1 VRVLKGHQITVEAL
15 ATDMTVDGH
24 TYRAG
29 ETIAVSLDQ
38 PQSTYLETL
47 WRAQLEFEENVFYD
61 VSTWTLPWAFNLT
74 HTRSAVQRA
83 ATEPW
88 AERDLGQTT
97 GLAPSAV
104 GYLIDW
110 RDSASP
116 SLLYDLLEIGANVRV
131 AEATFTALTAK
142 EGPVNFTH
150 GTLFVA
156 PKLQENVS
164 DAVIS
169 RLQRAKAE
177 GIAVYSATS
186 SYTPEGIDLGSRAFT
201 VLSLPKVLLVTGPD
215 TSAYNIG
222 EIWHLLDTRVG
233 MPVTMVDSHRLSRV
247 SLGDYSHVIMASPLR
262 ASSMTQ
268 KLKTFVEDGG
278 VLWAQGASTITWAA
292 DQGLTNVTWRTMSA
306 QGTAKGGTH
315 AETQGLLRPKRKPF
329 GTASDEYAFTLVRGA
344 ILQGELDVTHPL
356 GFGYESSQ
364 LPVFRTSN
372 RFMNHSANPYSTP
385 LAYTKT
391 PLLSGYMSSEN
402 QDVVA
407 NSAGLVV
414 DQRGAGAVVLSLDS
428 PTFRAFWWGTQRLLV
443 NGIFFGDLLEE
454 PR

>member
-1 VRVLKGHQITVEAL
+1 
-15 ATDMTVDGH
+15 
-24 TYRAG
+24 
-29 ETIAVSLDQ
+29 LDQ
-38 PQSTYLETL
+38 
-47 WRAQLEFEENVFYD
+47 
-61 VSTWTLPWAFNLT
+61 
-74 HTRSAVQRA
+74 
-83 ATEPW
+83 
-88 AERDLGQTT
+88 TT
-97 GLAPSAV
+97 DLAPSAV

-116 SLLYDLLEIGANVRV
+116 ALLYDLLEIGANVRV

-142 EGPVNFTH
+142 EGAVNFAH

-156 PKLQENVS
+156 PELQERVS
-164 DAVIS
+164 DAVIN
-169 RLQRAKAE
+169 RLRRAKAE
-177 GIAVYSATS
+177 GIAVYAATS

-268 KLKTFVEDGG
+268 KLKTFVNHGG
-278 VLWAQGASTITWAA
+278 VLWAQGASTVAWAA
-292 DQGLTNVTWRTMSA
+292 DQGLTNVTWRTTSTQKA
-306 QGTAKGGTH
+306 KTAGQDTVKDGANAT
-315 AETQGLLRPKRKPF
+315 ADELSLPKRKPF

-402 QDVVA
+402 QDLVA

>member
-1 VRVLKGHQITVEAL
+1 
-15 ATDMTVDGH
+15 
-24 TYRAG
+24 
-29 ETIAVSLDQ
+29 
-38 PQSTYLETL
+38 
-47 WRAQLEFEENVFYD
+47 
-61 VSTWTLPWAFNLT
+61 
-74 HTRSAVQRA
+74 
-83 ATEPW
+83 
-88 AERDLGQTT
+88 
-97 GLAPSAV
+97 LAPSAV

-116 SLLYDLLEIGANVRV
+116 ALLYDLLEIGANVRV

-142 EGPVNFTH
+142 EGAVNFAH

-156 PKLQENVS
+156 PELQERVS
-164 DAVIS
+164 DAVIN
-169 RLQRAKAE
+169 RLRRAKAE
-177 GIAVYSATS
+177 GIAVYAATS

-233 MPVTMVDSHRLSRV
+233 MPVTMVDSHRLNRV

-262 ASSMTQ
+262 ASSMTP
-268 KLKTFVEDGG
+268 KLKTFVENGG
-278 VLWAQGASTITWAA
+278 VLWAQGAPTVAWAA
-292 DQGLTNVTWRTMSA
+292 DQGLTNVTWRTTST
-306 QGTAKGGTH
+306 QTAKNAAQDAAKDG
-315 AETQGLLRPKRKPF
+315 ANAKTQEPSLPKRKPF

-356 GFGYESSQ
+356 GFGYASSQ

-385 LAYTKT
+385 LAYTT
-391 PLLSGYMSSEN
+391 APLLSGYMSREN

-414 DQRGAGAVVLSLDS
+414 DQHGEGAVVLSLDS

-454 PR
+454 PL

>member
-1 VRVLKGHQITVEAL
+1 MR
-15 ATDMTVDGH
+15 
-24 TYRAG
+24 
-29 ETIAVSLDQ
+29 
-38 PQSTYLETL
+38 
-47 WRAQLEFEENVFYD
+47 
-61 VSTWTLPWAFNLT
+61 
-74 HTRSAVQRA
+74 RA

-88 AERDLGQTT
+88 AERDLNQMT

-116 SLLYDLLEIGANVRV
+116 ALLYDLLEIGANAT
-131 AEATFTALTAK
+131 AE
-142 EGPVNFTH
+142 E
-150 GTLFVA
+150 
-156 PKLQENVS
+156 
-164 DAVIS
+164 
-169 RLQRAKAE
+169 
-177 GIAVYSATS
+177 
-186 SYTPEGIDLGSRAFT
+186 
-201 VLSLPKVLLVTGPD
+201 LSL
-215 TSAYNIG
+215 
-222 EIWHLLDTRVG
+222 
-233 MPVTMVDSHRLSRV
+233 
-247 SLGDYSHVIMASPLR
+247 
-262 ASSMTQ
+262 
-268 KLKTFVEDGG
+268 
-278 VLWAQGASTITWAA
+278 
-292 DQGLTNVTWRTMSA
+292 
-306 QGTAKGGTH
+306 
-315 AETQGLLRPKRKPF
+315 PKRKPF

-356 GFGYESSQ
+356 GFGYASSQ

-385 LAYTKT
+385 LAYATA

-414 DQRGAGAVVLSLDS
+414 DQRGEGAVVLSLDS

>member
-1 VRVLKGHQITVEAL
+1 
-15 ATDMTVDGH
+15 
-24 TYRAG
+24 
-29 ETIAVSLDQ
+29 
-38 PQSTYLETL
+38 
-47 WRAQLEFEENVFYD
+47 
-61 VSTWTLPWAFNLT
+61 
-74 HTRSAVQRA
+74 
-83 ATEPW
+83 
-88 AERDLGQTT
+88 
-97 GLAPSAV
+97 
-104 GYLIDW
+104 
-110 RDSASP
+110 
-116 SLLYDLLEIGANVRV
+116 
-131 AEATFTALTAK
+131 
-142 EGPVNFTH
+142 
-150 GTLFVA
+150 
-156 PKLQENVS
+156 
-164 DAVIS
+164 
-169 RLQRAKAE
+169 
-177 GIAVYSATS
+177 
-186 SYTPEGIDLGSRAFT
+186 
-201 VLSLPKVLLVTGPD
+201 VTGPD

-278 VLWAQGASTITWAA
+278 VLWAQGASTIAWAA
-292 DQGLTNVTWRTMSA
+292 DQGLANVTWRTISA
-306 QGTAKGGTH
+306 QGTAKGGTN

-402 QDVVA
+402 QDLVA

-443 NGIFFGDLLEE
+443 NGIFFGNLLEE